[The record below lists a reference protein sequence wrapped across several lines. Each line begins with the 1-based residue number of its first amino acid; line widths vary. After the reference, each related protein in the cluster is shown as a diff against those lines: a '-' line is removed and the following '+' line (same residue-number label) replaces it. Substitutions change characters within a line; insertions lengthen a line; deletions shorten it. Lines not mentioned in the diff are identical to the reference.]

1 MKKLTILICLT
12 IAFFSSFSQSQIPNV
27 PGDPDKPEGC
37 YFKGPAPTGGQLK
50 DQSIP
55 CVFPEFMRQVQPAS
69 LCSSVLAN
77 KSQFGCCP
85 ICWIVID
92 PNNFTLFINY
102 LQNIYWQRQMILLP
116 ATPLGK
122 MLAAYNLYGSNTWA
136 IFSSSTHEI
145 KIYNGKPS
153 IVQIFDSSS
162 GLPKAWGIESSSVE
176 TITIDQLEYL
186 ALTTWSNIPLNP
198 CNGW

>member
-1 MKKLTILICLT
+1 
-12 IAFFSSFSQSQIPNV
+12 
-27 PGDPDKPEGC
+27 
-37 YFKGPAPTGGQLK
+37 
-50 DQSIP
+50 
-55 CVFPEFMRQVQPAS
+55 
-69 LCSSVLAN
+69 
-77 KSQFGCCP
+77 
-85 ICWIVID
+85 
-92 PNNFTLFINY
+92 
-102 LQNIYWQRQMILLP
+102 MILLP